1 MFGRGFLYFLGGVIV
16 GAVATKVVTKGDVDL
31 RDLGA
36 NLLGKGLSLGEEVL
50 AKANIA
56 KENIDDFV
64 AEARQTTTTTT
75 SKKTSAKKA

>member
-1 MFGRGFLYFLGGVIV
+1 MFGRNFLYFLGGVIV
-16 GAVATKVVTKGDVDL
+16 GAVATKVVTKGDVDF

-36 NLLGKGLSLGEEVL
+36 NLLGKGITLGEEVL

-64 AEARQTTTTTT
+64 AEARQTTTSTT
-75 SKKTSAKKA
+75 KKTATKKA